1 MKLQVQQVLITS
13 LIQSLFFKRTL
24 SGLKKTQL
32 LSVLTS
38 LNASYISTGGMSSQQ
53 RKEIGRLTVQDII
66 AQTADSHENS
76 GVSTTDSHKD
86 GVGNSSTG
94 IN

>member
-1 MKLQVQQVLITS
+1 
-13 LIQSLFFKRTL
+13 
-24 SGLKKTQL
+24 
-32 LSVLTS
+32 
-38 LNASYISTGGMSSQQ
+38 MSSQQ